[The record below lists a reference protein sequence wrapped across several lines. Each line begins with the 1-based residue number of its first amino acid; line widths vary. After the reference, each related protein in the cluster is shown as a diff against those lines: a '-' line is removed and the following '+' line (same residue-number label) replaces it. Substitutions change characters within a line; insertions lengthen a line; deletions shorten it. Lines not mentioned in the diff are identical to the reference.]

1 MRSIFASILLLALP
15 ALLLA
20 HLQHYASTLH
30 PSLSL
35 QAEKALKAPEFAQVE
50 VSLNYLDV
58 TLKGHVADLDTR
70 ERARKLVD
78 DIWGL
83 RCREQDNLLHVT
95 SRLNSKLEGKR
106 LV

>member
-20 HLQHYASTLH
+20 HLQHYSATLRET
-30 PSLSL
+30 LET
-35 QAEKALKAPEFAQVE
+35 QARKALEGPEFVQVDA
-50 VSLNYLDV
+50 SLNYMDV
-58 TLKGHVADLDTR
+58 TLKGRVADLATR

-78 DIWGL
+78 DISGL

-95 SRLNSKLEGKR
+95 SRLDSKLEGKT
-106 LV
+106 